1 MNHLAPLRIVVV
13 GAGAVGGW
21 VGGRL
26 ALGGHSVTLVG
37 RQHVVD
43 VVSGDGLR
51 LQFPNQTNRVQE
63 LVVRELNA
71 VTSVADAARYGPY
84 DLALI
89 TVKTFD
95 TEEAIAQLRAVE
107 REVGWGNPHILSLQ
121 NGVRSEELLAEAFG
135 PERVIAGTDLNPISV
150 LAPGEILLEK
160 RRGGI
165 GLAPVVVGASVER
178 WAQVFDRDVLPTHV
192 YDDYRT
198 MKWSKLLLNL
208 VGNASAAILDMSSV
222 EIYDD
227 PRLNGLEI
235 EMLLEA
241 LAVMRGL
248 GLKPVGLPGYP
259 VPLLAFGVRR
269 APPFVSRLILRKM
282 VANGRGQK
290 PPSLLQ
296 DMRNGREHCEVG
308 DLNGA
313 VVRAG
318 EATGIPTPVNRTLTE
333 LLTRLFEKRLQ
344 WENIRRQPAVLLAVT
359 AEMKRKK
366 R

>member
-1 MNHLAPLRIVVV
+1 MRVVVV
-13 GAGAVGGW
+13 GAGAIGGW

-26 ALGGHSVTLVG
+26 AIGGHRVTLVG

-43 VVSGDGLR
+43 AVLSNGLR
-51 LQFPNQTNRVQE
+51 LQFPDQSNCVQE
-63 LVVRELNA
+63 LVVRELDA

-84 DLALI
+84 DLALF

-95 TEEAIAQLRAVE
+95 TEAAIAQLEAAE
-107 REVGWGNPHILSLQ
+107 RGVSWGKPRFLSLQ
-121 NGVRSEELLAEAFG
+121 NGVRSEALLAEAFG
-135 PERVIAGTDLNPISV
+135 PERVIAGTDLNPIS
-150 LAPGEILLEK
+150 APEPGVILLEK

-178 WAQVFDRDVLPTHV
+178 WAQAFDRDVLPTTV

-222 EIYDD
+222 EVYDD
-227 PRLNGLEI
+227 ARLHGLEI

-248 GLKPVGLPGYP
+248 GLKAVALPGYP
-259 VPLLAFGVRR
+259 VPLLAIGVRR
-269 APPFVSRLILRKM
+269 APRVLSRLILRKM
-282 VANGRGQK
+282 VAGGRGQK

-296 DMRNGREHCEVG
+296 DMRNGRKHCEVG

-313 VVRAG
+313 IVRAG
-318 EATGIPTPVNRTLTE
+318 KEIRVPTPVNRALTE
-333 LLTRLFEKRLQ
+333 ILTRLFERRLQ

-366 R
+366 RI